1 MTIMKRIVKIVIGA
15 FVAVIVC
22 MSWFFV
28 GSVEQSEDIVW
39 GMNFS
44 QKHTQDLG
52 LDWKETYLALLDDLG
67 VEKMKIITHWDL
79 LEPEK
84 DEFYFNDLNWQ
95 IQEAEK
101 RDVEILLAIG
111 MKTGR
116 WPECH
121 IPEWAKELDE
131 QEREQRIL
139 ELITNIVENC
149 EKSKSIVYWQVENE
163 PFFAFGECPKIHRK
177 FLQKEIDLVKSLD
190 SADRQIIISESGEFS
205 FYTKS
210 ARMGDVVGITM
221 YKTAWF
227 EELNTYVK
235 YPFPSIFYARKAK
248 IIEKIFGKKVICIEL
263 QAEPWGPVLLYDLRV
278 HEQKKTM
285 DLELFKENIEFAKA
299 SGLDEF
305 YLWGGE
311 WWYWLKTTQDSPE
324 IWDYAKTIINER

>member
-1 MTIMKRIVKIVIGA
+1 MNGKKIIKILIVVLM
-15 FVAVIVC
+15 AVIVC

-28 GSVEQSEDIVW
+28 GSVSESEDIVW

-52 LDWKETYLALLDDLG
+52 LDWKETYLALLDDLKI
-67 VEKMKIITHWDL
+67 EKMKIITHWDL

-95 IQEAEK
+95 IDEAEK

-163 PFFAFGECPKIHRK
+163 PFFAFGECPKINRE

-190 SADRQIIISESGEFS
+190 SANRQIIISESGEFS
-205 FYTKS
+205 FYAKS

-311 WWYWLKTTQDSPE
+311 WWYWLKTTQDNSE
-324 IWDYAKTIINER
+324 IWDFAKVVINE